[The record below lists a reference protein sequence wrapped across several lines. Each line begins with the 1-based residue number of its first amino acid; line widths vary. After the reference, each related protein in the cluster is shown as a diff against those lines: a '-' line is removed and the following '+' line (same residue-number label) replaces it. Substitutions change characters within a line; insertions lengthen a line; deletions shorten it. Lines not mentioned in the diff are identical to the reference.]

1 MGILGER
8 GLPSSLLNQL
18 LGSLD
23 RDRSIPT
30 VGVGTD
36 GLGEFFIK
44 RCTTYQHDEIF
55 SYALLDQCVDH
66 DFHIGHGGRKQG
78 GHSKNIGLMLLDR
91 KSVV

>member
-36 GLGEFFIK
+36 GLGEFDDRPLLHF
-44 RCTTYQHDEIF
+44 D
-55 SYALLDQCVDH
+55 SSGWALLANSLLAHFIRQER
-66 DFHIGHGGRKQG
+66 GGSSQKLPLERVEP
-78 GHSKNIGLMLLDR
+78 GLETEVY
-91 KSVV
+91 K

>member
-36 GLGEFFIK
+36 SLGEFDN
-44 RCTTYQHDEIF
+44 R
-55 SYALLDQCVDH
+55 ALLHFD
-66 DFHIGHGGRKQG
+66 G
-78 GHSKNIGLMLLDR
+78 NWWALYANGLLTHFFR
-91 KSVV
+91 